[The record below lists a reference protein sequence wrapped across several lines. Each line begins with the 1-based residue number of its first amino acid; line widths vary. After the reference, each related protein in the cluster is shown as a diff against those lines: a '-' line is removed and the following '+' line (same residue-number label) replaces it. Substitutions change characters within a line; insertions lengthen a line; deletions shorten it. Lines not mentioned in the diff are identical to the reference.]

1 MSVRVIART
10 GNPLLI
16 PSNDTAAVPPEAA
29 ALLNKLFFEGQVDL
43 GGLVEIDGTRYVCT
57 QQGWG
62 AVVE

>member
-1 MSVRVIART
+1 MSVRVLART

-16 PSNDTAAVPPEAA
+16 PPNDRNAVPPPVA

-43 GGLVEIDGTRYVCT
+43 GGVVEIDGRTYVCT